1 MRSGEWF
8 RVACMGGR
16 RASTDM
22 CVVRLYELIQDFRVN
37 FWRPRLFRVVDRVT
51 LYVQLGKVLG

>member
-1 MRSGEWF
+1 
-8 RVACMGGR
+8 MGGR